1 MTRVIGILA
10 LLSAIVAGWA
20 FAGGTTATRS
30 SCVRSHP
37 VRFRA
42 ADGTRLAGARYG
54 RGTTAVVLAHQSN
67 GNVCQWAFYARR
79 LASLGYL
86 AFPFDFRGHGE
97 SQFRHYPAS
106 RRLAADVTAA
116 VKTVRRLGATKVVLV
131 GASLGG
137 FAVVVAGANTRPLVD
152 GVVSLSGPANFG
164 GADAL
169 ASARRLQVPVL
180 YLAGDDDDGFT
191 DDAQALYQATATSNK
206 ALQLVPGTEH
216 GVQLVSH
223 PGEARTLVESF
234 IAAR

>member
-10 LLSAIVAGWA
+10 LLSAVVASWA
-20 FAGGTTATRS
+20 CAGGTATTRS

-106 RRLAADVTAA
+106 RRIAA
-116 VKTVRRLGATKVVLV
+116 G
-131 GASLGG
+131 S
-137 FAVVVAGANTRPLVD
+137 
-152 GVVSLSGPANFG
+152 
-164 GADAL
+164 
-169 ASARRLQVPVL
+169 RLQRRGTDLRMPSGVSSKRACGKRLMVP
-180 YLAGDDDDGFT
+180 
-191 DDAQALYQATATSNK
+191 TACPS
-206 ALQLVPGTEH
+206 
-216 GVQLVSH
+216 
-223 PGEARTLVESF
+223 
-234 IAAR
+234 